1 MDAHQT
7 SIYDAILI
15 CATIIGVIIIYFIV
29 SIIHQHRNNRALYKR
44 SLEAE
49 IKTLENER
57 ARIASDLHDDLG
69 PLLSSIKYSVGSLDI
84 FSDTDLKTVDRVYEH
99 IDSLMKRMREI
110 SGDMMPNTL
119 LRKGLLAA
127 VAEFIDNI
135 PRPDSM
141 EIKFVRGELPGLPPS
156 HSIHLFRIIQEIM
169 HNTIKHAKAS
179 LLKIEIKQSGT
190 ILVLLTN
197 DNGSGF
203 DYTLQARES
212 TGLGLR
218 NLFSRTEM
226 LGGNMF
232 VESAR
237 GKGTSYIIEI
247 PIRSDYE

>member
-15 CATIIGVIIIYFIV
+15 CATIIGAIIIYFIV

-49 IKTLENER
+49 IKTLEKER
-57 ARIASDLHDDLG
+57 TRVASDLHDDLG

-119 LRKGLLAA
+119 LRKGLVAA
-127 VAEFIDNI
+127 IAEFIDNI
-135 PRPDSM
+135 PGPDFP
-141 EIKFVRGELPGLPPS
+141 EIQFVHSELPELLQPY
-156 HSIHLFRIIQEIM
+156 SIHLFRIVQEII

-179 LLKIEIKQSGT
+179 RLKIEIKQSAAF
-190 ILVLLTN
+190 LVLLTN
-197 DNGSGF
+197 DDGTGF
-203 DYTLQARES
+203 DYNLQTRES
-212 TGLGLR
+212 SGLGLR

-226 LGGNMF
+226 LGGNMS

-247 PIRSDYE
+247 PLRSEL